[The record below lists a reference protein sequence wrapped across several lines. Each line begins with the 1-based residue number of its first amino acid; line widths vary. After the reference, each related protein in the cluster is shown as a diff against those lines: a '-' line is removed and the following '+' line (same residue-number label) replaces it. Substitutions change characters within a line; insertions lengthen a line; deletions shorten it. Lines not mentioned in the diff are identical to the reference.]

1 MPGSRRPRDRRAGTG
16 EDRYAY
22 DPARENARDDEEYT
36 GPADS
41 TEEMGDVDDAADV
54 DDVHDMDDG
63 DDMDDMDDAGYAGAG
78 DGYGRYGEEED
89 APRGTRRPAR
99 RAGTVSGPR
108 TSRRL
113 TAATAGRAGLDY
125 MAELTGKD
133 VEGVTLVKPA
143 GDGWTVEVE
152 VVEDHRIP
160 SSGDTLAIY
169 AIDLDSEGDLVSYRR
184 VRSYKRAKGDTGGV
198 Y

>member
-1 MPGSRRPRDRRAGTG
+1 MPASHRPRDRRTVADDDRYEYGAPG
-16 EDRYAY
+16 EDAV
-22 DPARENARDDEEYT
+22 DPLD
-36 GPADS
+36 PVDS
-41 TEEMGDVDDAADV
+41 
-54 DDVHDMDDG
+54 MDD
-63 DDMDDMDDAGYAGAG
+63 
-78 DGYGRYGEEED
+78 YGVPETDETEPE
-89 APRGTRRPAR
+89 ARRPAG
-99 RAGTVSGPR
+99 RAR

-113 TAATAGRAGLDY
+113 TASTAGRAALDY
-125 MAELTGKD
+125 MAELTGKG

-160 SSGDTLAIY
+160 SSGDTLGIY

-184 VRSYKRAKGDTGGV
+184 VRSYKRAKGDTGGA